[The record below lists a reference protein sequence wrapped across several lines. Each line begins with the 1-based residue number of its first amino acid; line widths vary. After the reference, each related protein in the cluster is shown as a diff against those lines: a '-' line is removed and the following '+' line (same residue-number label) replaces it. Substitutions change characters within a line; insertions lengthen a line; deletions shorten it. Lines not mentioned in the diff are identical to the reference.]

1 MNTFLHKFFVLD
13 PFIVFMSDLGLFW
26 TCPFFINLSFF
37 CAVANVA
44 TIPMAN
50 SLKEPERKH
59 SITLK
64 SQPKSPFL
72 LKKTPRPK
80 NQLQLEVSMLRKSL
94 VAILTLSSLM
104 IVTEHFHGDLEATA
118 VLDTRILL
126 LNLHLD

>member
-1 MNTFLHKFFVLD
+1 MNTILYKFYVLD
-13 PFIVFMSDLGLFW
+13 PFIVFMSDFGHTHSLLTF
-26 TCPFFINLSFF
+26 LFF

-80 NQLQLEVSMLRKSL
+80 NQLQLEVSM
-94 VAILTLSSLM
+94 
-104 IVTEHFHGDLEATA
+104 
-118 VLDTRILL
+118 
-126 LNLHLD
+126 